1 MTDRLI
7 LVLALL
13 LTCLSPAFAQDTF
26 DVELPARR
34 LPLGDAL
41 LSLPTSQIAPQA
53 WEIRFSHRFHQPLSQ
68 GSFTDQ
74 FHSLFGLDSNA
85 DVAIGLSYATSPGVQ
100 FSLLR
105 SNTNDTFE
113 GAVKYVMLQQT
124 NGAPLGLAMRGGVD
138 WRTERDLSDRTSF
151 FAQAIVSRQFGRKAE
166 VFAIPTFA
174 TNAGRTATADGS
186 GALFE
191 HAFNVPV
198 GVAVM
203 LRPGL
208 SVVAELTPPN
218 GDLPDGFGSDF
229 AWALGIKRAMGGH
242 WFEILL
248 TNSQGTTV
256 DQYVTTSFQG
266 APLDAGNVHLG
277 FNIERRFG
285 RIAR

>member
-1 MTDRLI
+1 MTDRL
-7 LVLALL
+7 LCVLL
-13 LTCLSPAFAQDTF
+13 LLLVAAAPAIAQDPY
-26 DVELPARR
+26 DVERPVRR

-53 WEIRFSHRFHQPLSQ
+53 WEVRFSHRFHQPLSQ
-68 GSFTDQ
+68 GSFADQ

-85 DVAIGLSYATSPGVQ
+85 DVAIGLSYATRPNLQV
-100 FSLLR
+100 SLLR

-124 NGAPLGLAMRGGVD
+124 TGAPVGLALRGGAD
-138 WRTERDLSDRTSF
+138 WRTEKDLGDRTSV

-174 TNAGRTATADGS
+174 TNAGRAASADAS
-186 GALFE
+186 VALFE
-191 HAFNVPV
+191 HAFNIPV

-208 SVVAELTPPN
+208 SLVAEITPPN
-218 GDLPDGFGSDF
+218 ADLPDELGSDF
-229 AWALGIKRAMGGH
+229 AWAIGIKRALGGH

-266 APLDAGNVHLG
+266 GPLEAGNVHLG